1 MTLLPGT
8 HIIFPKKNANWL
20 TTLCS
25 HMPPIPRPRSGQV
38 DECEA
43 GTETLK
49 RSCDDLEKA
58 MVPAKK
64 AKPAAA
70 KTAKGEKGS

>member
-1 MTLLPGT
+1 
-8 HIIFPKKNANWL
+8 
-20 TTLCS
+20 
-25 HMPPIPRPRSGQV
+25 MPPIPRPRSGQV